1 MPELHRIIWASD
13 EARKVWEPRIAA
25 ISSVWR
31 IIEYESVFHG
41 LRSSALI
48 YLSGDDFINLSRK
61 HFNKANIVP
70 IANDLKLGYRVLV
83 TKEDPRFFMDAWDK
97 QDNVSIG
104 KQLGFPTCCTE
115 FFEKYWSL
123 GYRDLTHFQCQDKD
137 DFAYDDWFDFC
148 NVMLR
153 SLGVRGVFHLPCSF
167 DCEATI
173 ALGDKNFSLIQKL
186 GYENEVRW
194 AGELLYTSTEYTAMH
209 GISETVTPAFK
220 IIQNT
225 DYTRD
230 KKTIWL
236 HGDSLEAGV
245 KGKQFPHN
253 VSSYRDQPEVEERED
268 IWTANGFSSYEA
280 MEYNHQ
286 FILALAKLVD
296 YTYVLDLGCGNGE
309 LLRKLSKLLGTT
321 IGVDKDRKNPNGNI
335 YQSEVEPFLQEHT
348 QGYDLIL
355 IAEQRLQEAKDPFA
369 MLDKIYNL
377 AKWVIIYNYDGLK
390 DYRNALELGRNEKAV
405 LVPCGN

>member
-123 GYRDLTHFQCQDKD
+123 GYRDLTHFQCHDKD
-137 DFAYDDWFDFC
+137 DFPYDDWFDFC

-209 GISETVTPAFK
+209 GISETITPAFK

-245 KGKQFPHN
+245 HGKSFPHN
-253 VSSYRDQPEVEERED
+253 IQGVGKVVKVEERED

-280 MEYNHQ
+280 MRAGHKMIIDAVEVYLTFNYNS
-286 FILALAKLVD
+286 I
-296 YTYVLDLGCGNGE
+296 LDLGCGNGE
-309 LLRKLSKLLGTT
+309 LVRKLMHSKGMSTA
-321 IGVDKDRKNPNGNI
+321 GVDLVMHPNRILGSHRI
-335 YQSEVEPFLQEHT
+335 ESIEDFLKKSI
-348 QGYDLIL
+348 GLYNFDLAL
-355 IAEQRLQEAKDPFA
+355 IAQQRLDEGVYLEQIQRVAKNV
-369 MLDKIYNL
+369 L
-377 AKWVIIYNYDGLK
+377 VYNYETMTTRFL
-390 DYRNALELGRNEKAV
+390 
-405 LVPCGN
+405 